1 MSKSKRGSARRAAAG
16 AAGPSTG
23 EARSSDPRPVQSPR
37 PRPKQRSR
45 RALVGLLATLFFVAV
60 AAVAGLLLGRNSAV
74 KGVSLGGGQQI
85 ALPGQ
90 AAGQAG
96 AAVGDLGPAP
106 PFSIQTLAGGTF
118 SLEPQQGPVVLSFI
132 AGWCESCLAEAEA
145 GGRIVRAFG
154 DKGVR
159 VLAID
164 ADPSDSR
171 GQLDQFISVA
181 GNPPVTF
188 AMDRTSE
195 VTIAYKVRALDT
207 TVIIDRQ
214 GRIVYRDEWPTDY
227 KTLARVVS
235 KLVQ

>member
-1 MSKSKRGSARRAAAG
+1 MSKSKRGSARRAAPG
-16 AAGPSTG
+16 AAGPSAG
-23 EARSSDPRPVQSPR
+23 AVRSSGPGPVQSPR

-60 AAVAGLLLGRNSAV
+60 AAVAGLLLGRNSAA

-90 AAGQAG
+90 AAGKAG
-96 AAVGDLGPAP
+96 AAVGDLGPAT
-106 PFSIQTLAGGTF
+106 PFSIQTLAGETF
-118 SLEPQQGPVVLSFI
+118 SLKPRQGPVVLSFI
-132 AGWCESCLAEAEA
+132 AGWCGSCLAEAEA

-154 DKGVR
+154 AKGVR

-171 GQLDQFISVA
+171 GQLEQFINAA
-181 GNPPVTF
+181 GNPPIQF

-207 TVIIDRQ
+207 TVIIDRE
-214 GRIVYRDEWPTDY
+214 GKIVYRDEWPTDY
-227 KTLARVVS
+227 ETLARVVS
-235 KLVQ
+235 TVVR